1 MEPNPHP
8 QLQSFT
14 LFPDLPV
21 ELRLKVWAYT
31 IPPRI
36 VTLHSQGKHDE
47 PRLIRNSEVVYCG
60 KAMWWTSPNPIPTI
74 LHICHESREEALKS
88 YCRLFK
94 PNDFQA
100 AIYFDFSRDTLRI
113 GITRP
118 EYYLTEGNS
127 WFSGGRDPCMED
139 HTAIV
144 DWPENHEINIAE
156 NLQFMI
162 TEDDDFSPS
171 VWHQIRRFPALRE
184 LTVMPWENLHSMDR
198 WMKLHR
204 AWIRSI
210 AQKYPEWSVP
220 KITVISA
227 GSGTGLGTLTVQDE
241 GEKSEGA

>member
-1 MEPNPHP
+1 MATNAQA

-14 LFPDLPV
+14 LFPYLPL
-21 ELRLKVWAYT
+21 ELRLKVWVYMVT
-31 IPPRI
+31 PRI
-36 VTLHSQGKHDE
+36 VTLHSQGKYDE
-47 PRLIRNSEVVYCG
+47 LHLIKNTQ
-60 KAMWWTSPNPIPTI
+60 AMWWTSPNPVPTI

-88 YCRLFK
+88 YQRLFK
-94 PNDFQA
+94 PNDHQA

-113 GITRP
+113 GITRS
-118 EYYLTEGNS
+118 EYYLTEDTS
-127 WFSGGRDPCMED
+127 WFSTGRDPCMED

-162 TEDDDFSPS
+162 TEDDDYSLS
-171 VWHQIRRFPALRE
+171 IWHQIRRFPALRE
-184 LTVMPWENLHSMDR
+184 LTVMPWENYDSMDR
-198 WMKLHR
+198 WMKVYR

-210 AQKYPEWSVP
+210 AEKYPEWSVP

-227 GSGTGLGTLTVQDE
+227 GSGIELGTLTVQDE